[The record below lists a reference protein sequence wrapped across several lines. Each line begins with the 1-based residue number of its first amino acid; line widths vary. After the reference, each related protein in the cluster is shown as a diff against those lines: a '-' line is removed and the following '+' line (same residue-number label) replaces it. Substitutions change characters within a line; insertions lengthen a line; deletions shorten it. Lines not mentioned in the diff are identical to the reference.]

1 MSVEVAHAYGRVA
14 RERDEVVKPLIPIWM
29 FALVAG
35 CGDSAAST
43 TDGSVD
49 SPDSSAACSSL
60 GSASW
65 VGTENVVVTAGTC
78 SSYSDLSV
86 TFTITQQP
94 GTCLFTLTNSRA
106 SGVTFNGLIRGDQV
120 SWTTA
125 PYPYLGATLTL
136 LSVSATVSSDVRSL
150 TGSFTWSLTG
160 TTLNCT
166 GTTSFNLTR
175 QSST

>member
-1 MSVEVAHAYGRVA
+1 MRLNDVVPVQFSVVPVRLQ
-14 RERDEVVKPLIPIWM
+14 VKL
-29 FALVAG
+29 
-35 CGDSAAST
+35 
-43 TDGSVD
+43 
-49 SPDSSAACSSL
+49 
-60 GSASW
+60 
-65 VGTENVVVTAGTC
+65 
-78 SSYSDLSV
+78 
-86 TFTITQQP
+86 
-94 GTCLFTLTNSRA
+94 
-106 SGVTFNGLIRGDQV
+106 QV